1 MRIFPTLIIHGGA
14 GSKVPNSM
22 RRKML
27 HQKLAKILE
36 PAYSVLLGKSA
47 LDAVVHAVKL
57 LEDDPEFNAGRGSG
71 LQKDGIAR
79 LTASVMD
86 GHQGRFAA
94 VLDLE
99 NMANPILVA
108 EKLLKEKY
116 RVLAGAGAQKFA
128 VANGFKLEDV
138 RILLSPSRRL
148 AKRHGNDMKKM
159 DTVGAC
165 ALDRNGRLASATS
178 TGGLSMAYPHRVSD
192 SGMPIANYAN
202 SLVALSATGIG
213 EEIIEEGAAL
223 KIATRV
229 IDGFSLQEAFSKT
242 FKEIARHK
250 RNMGVIGVDRAGQ
263 IEAKTTTPVLL
274 YAYQKGNKRK
284 FF

>member
-1 MRIFPTLIIHGGA
+1 MAIKMNGIPTLIIHGGA
-14 GSKVPNSM
+14 GSKIPNTL
-22 RRKML
+22 RRKTL
-27 HQKLAKILE
+27 HQKLAGILE
-36 PAYSVLLGKSA
+36 PAYSVLLRKGA
-47 LDAVVHAVKL
+47 LEAVIHAVKL
-57 LEDDPEFNAGRGSG
+57 LEDDPEFNAGKGSG
-71 LQKDGIAR
+71 LQEDGVAR

-86 GHQGRFAA
+86 GREERFSA

-99 NMANPILVA
+99 NIANPVLVA
-108 EKLLKEKY
+108 QKLLKEKY

-128 VANGFKLEDV
+128 VVNGFKLEDV
-138 RILLSPSRRL
+138 RTKAAITQWK
-148 AKRHGNDMKKM
+148 KRSM

-213 EEIIEEGAAL
+213 EEIIEEGVAL

-229 IDGFSLQEAFSKT
+229 IDGFSLREAFSKT

-250 RNMGVIGVDRAGQ
+250 RNMGVIGVDQTGR

-274 YAYQKGNKRK
+274 YAYQKGKKRK